1 MPYEQQRIEF
11 FQQLQAFDG
20 TGFERLALEIFRFQA
35 AYNSLYGRYLA
46 LLNVDI
52 QAITGIEQIPF
63 LPIQFFKNHEVKTGD
78 WEPETTFTSSGTTGE
93 TTSRHHV
100 RNLDFYKKNT
110 VQGFRPFYGDPSE
123 MMVLALLPSYLERTG
138 SSLVVMAEH
147 FIQLSK
153 HLQSGF
159 FLNNVE
165 ELVELLSQRPLPL
178 TPKGEP
184 TDPIPELASSSGG
197 RGTQTLECSNPQILL
212 LGVSFALLDLAER
225 HSIDLQH
232 VTIMETGGMKG
243 RRREITRSELH
254 DTLKSAFNSPSI
266 HSEYGM
272 TELFS
277 QAYSKGDG
285 LFRPAPTL
293 RAFTREITD
302 PLTPQQPG
310 KTGILN
316 LIDLANL
323 DTCSFIATDDLGRV
337 FPDGSFEVLG
347 RVDNSDMRGCN
358 LMVA

>member
-1 MPYEQQRIEF
+1 MPYEQQRASLS
-11 FQQLQAFDG
+11 QQLEAFDG
-20 TGFERLALEIFRFQA
+20 AGFEALALEIFRFQA
-35 AYNSLYGRYLA
+35 AHNPLYGRYLA
-46 LLNVDI
+46 LLNVDV
-52 QAITGIEQIPF
+52 QATLSIEQIPF
-63 LPIQFFKNHEVKTGD
+63 LPIQFFKNYEVKTGD
-78 WEPETTFTSSGTTGE
+78 WLPETTFTSSGTTGE

-100 RNLDFYKKNT
+100 RGLDFHKRNT
-110 VQGFRPFYGDPSE
+110 VQGFQQFYGDPSDWL
-123 MMVLALLPSYLERTG
+123 VLALLPSYLERSG
-138 SSLVVMAEH
+138 SSLVFMAEH

-153 HLQSGF
+153 HPQSGF

-165 ELVELLSQRPLPL
+165 ELINILRSPNFPISQFP
-178 TPKGEP
+178 
-184 TDPIPELASSSGG
+184 
-197 RGTQTLECSNPQILL
+197 NFLL

-243 RRREITRSELH
+243 RRRELTRSELH
-254 DTLKSAFNSPSI
+254 DTLKTAFNAPTI

-277 QAYSKGDG
+277 QAYSTGDG
-285 LFRPAPTL
+285 LFRPASTL

-302 PLTPQQPG
+302 PLTPQLPG

-316 LIDLANL
+316 LIDLANF

-347 RVDNSDMRGCN
+347 RVDNSDVRGCN
-358 LMVA
+358 LLVDKG